1 MRYMRWLIFF
11 ICCLPIFFSCGQK
24 EKSGYTPPADALFV
38 QVPQN
43 ETGVEFINTVEDGK
57 DYNILTYRNFYN
69 GGGVAAG
76 DINNDGLPDIFL
88 TANLEKSKLFLNEGN
103 FKFRDITP
111 GSGIVSKRGWRTGV
125 TFADVNADGWLDVYI
140 CNSGDIKGANKENEL
155 YINQHNN
162 TFKEQAKQ
170 YGLNDPGYT
179 THVSFFDYD
188 LDGDLDCYVLNN
200 SFVDVQKFDVVAA
213 RSVLD
218 TMGGHKLLRNDNGH
232 FKNVSTG
239 AGIASIK
246 ISYGLG
252 VSVSDVNGDMYP
264 DIFISNDF
272 YEKDYLYIN
281 QKNGTFKDEMAE
293 RMGHISSSSMGADIA
308 DLNND
313 GYMDIVT
320 TDMLPEDE
328 YRVKTMTRFEEYHVE
343 DMKFRYNFHYQYP
356 QNTLQLNNGDGT
368 FRETAFMSGIA
379 ATDWSWGA
387 LTFDFD
393 NDGYRDIYISN
404 GVYRDISDLDFSEF
418 LANKAIVKKIVD
430 KKGHFD
436 FRDFLPY
443 VPTIKIPNYGYINQ
457 RNLTFKNESA
467 ALGLGVPSF
476 SNGVAYADLDND
488 GDFDLIV
495 NNLNDPCFI
504 YRNETNKIK
513 GNHYLKINLKGQSL
527 NPFGVGAW
535 LNLYSNGEKQVIQN
549 FPVRSFQSC
558 VDPKLIFG
566 LGKNLKVD
574 SLEVIWP
581 DLTKQTLYNLTADR
595 EITLQQKDA
604 DKKFIP
610 AVTGMGFLFTDI
622 TSKYL
627 KDTVRHKENSY
638 VDFDVEKLIPYM
650 LSTQGPKMA
659 KADVNGDGLEDIY
672 IGGAVDNPGKLLI
685 QTTSGFTFSKQDVF
699 SRESEKEDAGVSFFD
714 ADKDGDFDLLVASG
728 GYQYDQGSSLLAAR
742 LYLNDGK
749 GKFSNGVL
757 PGIFTNASC
766 VKTIDFDND
775 GYTDVFIGGR
785 AVAGNYGLP
794 GRSYLL
800 HNEKGVLTDRTPDVL
815 KEPGM
820 VTDVAF
826 SDFNN
831 DNYPDMILV
840 GDWMPVTFINNNKG
854 NFENKT
860 VVENSAGWWNCIEAV
875 DIDRDGDM
883 DYILGNWGLNSR
895 LKASPEKPMELYV
908 NDFDNNGT
916 PECILTY
923 FWPDGKSHLFNS
935 KSDITSRLPALKKK
949 FLLYKDFAGKS
960 ISDIIGNDMVK
971 KSLHLK
977 VETLASSVL
986 INNGNN
992 SFRLVPLPE
1001 MAQLAPVFK
1010 VIDGDFND
1018 DNFTDILL
1026 AGNFFDIKPDIG
1038 RLDANAACMFTGN
1051 GKGEFKYVPKQTSG
1065 LNLHGQYRD
1074 ALTISVKQKKIIILA
1089 GNNNPLVFL
1098 ETKK

>member
-1 MRYMRWLIFF
+1 M
-11 ICCLPIFFSCGQK
+11 
-24 EKSGYTPPADALFV
+24 
-38 QVPQN
+38 
-43 ETGVEFINTVEDGK
+43 
-57 DYNILTYRNFYN
+57 
-69 GGGVAAG
+69 
-76 DINNDGLPDIFL
+76 
-88 TANLEKSKLFLNEGN
+88 
-103 FKFRDITP
+103 
-111 GSGIVSKRGWRTGV
+111 
-125 TFADVNADGWLDVYI
+125 
-140 CNSGDIKGANKENEL
+140 
-155 YINQHNN
+155 
-162 TFKEQAKQ
+162 
-170 YGLNDPGYT
+170 
-179 THVSFFDYD
+179 
-188 LDGDLDCYVLNN
+188 LNN

-604 DKKFIP
+604 DKKFIQM
-610 AVTGMGFLFTDI
+610 VTGMGFLFTDI

-685 QTTSGFTFSKQDVF
+685 QTTSGFTLSKQDVF

-1038 RLDANAACMFTGN
+1038 RLDANAACLLTGN